1 MDKAMA
7 RAMPQQMHGRGN
19 YFTKAMKYV
28 DDRVL
33 KKIPRGTFG
42 AFGRTV
48 AGGAGESV
56 GNAIAQLSGRG
67 DYSIQ
72 RNSIMQGV
80 DAGSGAGNI
89 SFAPSGAARIRV
101 QKREF
106 IMNVVAPS
114 NPAEF
119 SQTQLRLQCTDKVT
133 FPWLAGIAEHFTEWE
148 LHGCV
153 FTYESTSSNYA
164 ANMALG
170 TVAMATQYNANEL
183 PYSSMEQIL
192 SAAYNSRSNPSESM
206 MHGIECDPSL
216 QASEHLFTRRFGAS
230 GPPNLYDHG
239 VLTIA
244 TEGLPADAGTV
255 LGRIFVNY
263 DIELNIPVLPIDS
276 MYDGATAIMAQASG
290 SSTTEP
296 PLGDVSTLIQVTN
309 KTGLIFGDSNTPDV
323 NILRL
328 GDSNGPWV
336 RPQLPPE
343 QSANLV
349 AWMSDSLVSSGTQY
363 MTFANAGVYILELYV
378 SGFPGVSVPVEVFD
392 VTTLTTDCSVESK
405 TVICKVFA
413 YGQQQL
419 MRFKITCAGTDQSV
433 SLTRQLPDETVT
445 FTVFNVCSQN
455 SVKC

>member
-1 MDKAMA
+1 MSGKIIQDRVAQSRMDKAMA

-216 QASEHLFTRRFGAS
+216 QASEHLFTLRF
-230 GPPNLYDHG
+230 
-239 VLTIA
+239 
-244 TEGLPADAGTV
+244 
-255 LGRIFVNY
+255 
-263 DIELNIPVLPIDS
+263 
-276 MYDGATAIMAQASG
+276 
-290 SSTTEP
+290 
-296 PLGDVSTLIQVTN
+296 
-309 KTGLIFGDSNTPDV
+309 
-323 NILRL
+323 
-328 GDSNGPWV
+328 
-336 RPQLPPE
+336 
-343 QSANLV
+343 
-349 AWMSDSLVSSGTQY
+349 
-363 MTFANAGVYILELYV
+363 
-378 SGFPGVSVPVEVFD
+378 
-392 VTTLTTDCSVESK
+392 
-405 TVICKVFA
+405 
-413 YGQQQL
+413 
-419 MRFKITCAGTDQSV
+419 
-433 SLTRQLPDETVT
+433 
-445 FTVFNVCSQN
+445 
-455 SVKC
+455 